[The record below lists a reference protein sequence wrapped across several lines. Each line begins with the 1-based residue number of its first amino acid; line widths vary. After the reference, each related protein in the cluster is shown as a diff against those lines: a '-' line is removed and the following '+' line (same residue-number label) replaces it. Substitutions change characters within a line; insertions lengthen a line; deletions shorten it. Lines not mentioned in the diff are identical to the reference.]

1 MKGMK
6 KLQAAVLTVCLM
18 LSGVIGISA
27 AEVHAAEGG
36 TFTAEITNIS
46 PDETKSINCKFKIL
60 KEPEGGNNGEVQVG
74 DGTDSA
80 IDTGTAGSIEIPN
93 KVTDST
99 TGNTYT
105 VTSIGAYAFDYCHNL
120 TCTGLENNSTVTS
133 IGERAF
139 NNCYRLERT
148 GLESN
153 STVTSIGE
161 YAFEYCGSL
170 TRTGLESNSTVETIG
185 NGAFNSCSG
194 LVSTGLES
202 NSTVTRI
209 GEVAFVYC
217 YGLRSTGLESNSTVE
232 TIGYGAFAWCDSLQ
246 KVVLSEDS
254 KVHTIEYGAF
264 SQCDKLSSF
273 VIKGKTVPD
282 FGTDVFTG
290 TGSDFAIYYPVHI
303 TNGSAVLADPA
314 MGRQIDGSFTE
325 GAKIAIAANPA
336 DKGKKFKD
344 WSVDSGSVV
353 LADSVSAST
362 TFDMTKE
369 AVTVTANYEDIK
381 DTPTA
386 DGGTGG
392 GKDNVNGTGTTPVN
406 ITRSGVPQTGD
417 TAGIVFWMLIM
428 LGALSVV
435 SGFYVVR
442 RRKRAERS

>member
-27 AEVHAAEGG
+27 AEVHAAEVD

-46 PDETKSINCKFKIL
+46 PDETKSIDCKFKIL

-74 DGTDSA
+74 NGTYGGAA
-80 IDTGTAGSIEIPN
+80 ISGGTTGSIEIPN
-93 KVTDST
+93 EVRNSA
-99 TGNTYT
+99 TGKTYT
-105 VTSIGAYAFDYCHNL
+105 VTSIGAYAFYYCDRL
-120 TCTGLENNSTVTS
+120 TSTGLESNRTVTS
-133 IGERAF
+133 IGEGAF
-139 NNCYRLERT
+139 SYCYAL
-148 GLESN
+148 
-153 STVTSIGE
+153 TS
-161 YAFEYCGSL
+161 
-170 TRTGLESNSTVETIG
+170 TGLESNSTVETIG
-185 NGAFNSCSG
+185 NGAF
-194 LVSTGLES
+194 
-202 NSTVTRI
+202 
-209 GEVAFVYC
+209 
-217 YGLRSTGLESNSTVE
+217 LRC
-232 TIGYGAFAWCDSLQ
+232 ASLQ

-254 KVHTIEYGAF
+254 KVHTIEDRAF
-264 SQCDKLSSF
+264 GYCNKLSSF

-282 FGTDVFTG
+282 FGTGVFDWSG
-290 TGSDFAIYYPVHI
+290 GAVGGFAIYYPVHV

-314 MGRQIDGSFTE
+314 TGRQIDGSFTE

-344 WSVDSGSVV
+344 WSVNSRSVV

-369 AVTVTANYEDIK
+369 AVIVTANYEDIK

-392 GKDNVNGTGTTPVN
+392 GKDDVNGTGTTPVS

-417 TAGIVFWMLIM
+417 TAGTVFWMLIM

-435 SGFYVVR
+435 SGFYVAR
-442 RRKRAERS
+442 RRKRAEKL